1 MLTTGN
7 QLRAAR
13 ALAEIEQ
20 AELAERAH
28 VNVNTIRNMEK
39 AGAGPIA
46 GRSANVQAV
55 QRALEEVGVEFL
67 NHGEPGVRLRK
78 PSRKPQPAADD
89 EDDGF
94 VTVYAGPAGK
104 PLPRNYRDGAN
115 DLLSEEDR
123 VPEVFMEEARTA
135 RIAKQDAEAAAKA
148 GPKSRRTRAKKS

>member
-78 PSRKPQPAADD
+78 PSRKAQP
-89 EDDGF
+89 G
-94 VTVYAGPAGK
+94 
-104 PLPRNYRDGAN
+104 
-115 DLLSEEDR
+115 EEDR